1 MKNSIAFFL
10 WTLVLLSVPKAALA
24 HSVYIFAWADGPQ
37 ICTESYFTQ
46 KSKVRGGE
54 VHMLDASGEI
64 LDRGFTGEDGLY
76 CFAPPTKSQTLFFE
90 IHAGPGHKGKFTL
103 EESDVAEAVEALKAA
118 PPVKTT
124 STHPILHQ
132 GEANTLKAGLI
143 ESNLPDTGAPAP
155 SQGDDTQATTR
166 AHDSAQGALAE
177 QDKQGG
183 HSGHAGDSEDSGQGG
198 QDKRAEQDPRDEP
211 IAKGTASHETASTEA
226 IRAIVRD
233 ELQKQL
239 SPMRHYLAEKLED
252 TTPGLK
258 EIVGGIGWLMG
269 LGALGFWF
277 SQRRRG

>member
-10 WTLVLLSVPKAALA
+10 LALALIYQPKASFA

-64 LDRGFTGEDGLY
+64 IDTGFTGEDGLY
-76 CFAPPTKSQTLFFE
+76 CFAPPTKTQTLVFE

-103 EESDVAEAVEALKAA
+103 EESDVTEAVEASKAA
-118 PPVKTT
+118 PAAKII
-124 STHPILHQ
+124 SSQPIAHQ
-132 GEANTLKAGLI
+132 GELSTPEAGQP
-143 ESNLPDTGAPAP
+143 ERNEAT
-155 SQGDDTQATTR
+155 QEEDTQATIAAR
-166 AHDSAQGALAE
+166 DSAANDNAGGELSGQSRQAE
-177 QDKQGG
+177 QGEQG
-183 HSGHAGDSEDSGQGG
+183 EQGG
-198 QDKRAEQDPRDEP
+198 QSPRDKS
-211 IAKGTASHETASTEA
+211 ATGETISNDSVSAEA

-258 EIVGGIGWLMG
+258 EIFGGIGWLMG

>member
-10 WTLVLLSVPKAALA
+10 WTLVLICVPKAALA

-124 STHPILHQ
+124 SAQPGLDQ
-132 GEANTLKAGLI
+132 GEANTLEASLV
-143 ESNLPDTGAPAP
+143 ESNLPDTGEPAP
-155 SQGDDTQATTR
+155 TQANGTQATIAAR
-166 AHDSAQGALAE
+166 NSAAKNSTQGTLAE
-177 QDKQGG
+177 QNKQDG
-183 HSGHAGDSEDSGQGG
+183 H
-198 QDKRAEQDPRDEP
+198 EQAPRDEP
-211 IAKGTASHETASTEA
+211 IAKGTVSHETASTEV